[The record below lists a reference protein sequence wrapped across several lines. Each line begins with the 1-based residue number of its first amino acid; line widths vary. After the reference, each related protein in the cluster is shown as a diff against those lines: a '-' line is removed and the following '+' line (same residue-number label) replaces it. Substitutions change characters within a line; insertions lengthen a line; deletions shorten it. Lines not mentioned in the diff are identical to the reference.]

1 MGREGPGLPVSWAGG
16 WRKPIRGRRRW
27 SGGSGSFP
35 PGTLAAPSSVLRVHL
50 TPADL
55 PPRPI
60 AKVGDSWAQG
70 EEMGQ
75 RTQSSD
81 RGARLGDNCSYY
93 SELRLNQAQPPARL
107 GDALLTGWRWMEVP
121 LSPIL
126 PPLASCQ
133 TRGQLLSR
141 QDGHAARHPGCPSC
155 FGHCSPAVTITRLD
169 INNSLALVYIC
180 LTS

>member
-16 WRKPIRGRRRW
+16 WRKPICGRRRW

-126 PPLASCQ
+126 PPPRILSDPGAITVPPGW
-133 TRGQLLSR
+133 TRCPPPWLPELLWPLLSR
-141 QDGHAARHPGCPSC
+141 RH
-155 FGHCSPAVTITRLD
+155 
-169 INNSLALVYIC
+169 NNP
-180 LTS
+180 T